1 MSQDDIDLL
10 FNTGGTKE
18 EDNDFIASLVATAKS
33 ESQSDE
39 IDDTNYISV
48 PAEQMTPAQIQG
60 KLLETT
66 TDALDRSAEAM
77 NAALAEVL
85 SSPADMQ
92 TMVGASALIKA
103 HAALIA
109 QLNKVNEVNAKI
121 LHNERMTR
129 LKAATQKEISDDQI
143 ESKERI
149 LMGREAF
156 SDDDDES

>member
-10 FNTGGTKE
+10 FNTGSTKE